1 MFTITTIFNKLKF
14 LKDNLISVILLVLLT
29 QKKIEVVNCFE
40 EDNKENE
47 ILEEN
52 PSLEENSPL
61 EETLTGE
68 ETPMGENQSKI
79 IDDLGN
85 FYWRSVDILEET
97 LFRLTQGPCYGIDKP
112 IENPFNSIAQNP
124 DKIYLLLFC
133 GVIFLFTLF
142 QCFNLILA
150 QLFLI
155 KNFSKIESNLEAHPF
170 LREKII
176 KILRLFEQGF
186 FMYLMGSMVLVY
198 TALIGY
204 IICLFSIN

>member
-1 MFTITTIFNKLKF
+1 MFTTTTIFNKLKF
-14 LKDNLISVILLVLLT
+14 LKDILISVILLVFLA

-40 EDNKENE
+40 ESNKENE
-47 ILEEN
+47 LLEEN
-52 PSLEENSPL
+52 PAL

-68 ETPMGENQSKI
+68 ETPKGENQSKI
-79 IDDLGN
+79 IDNLDS
-85 FYWRSVDILEET
+85 FFERSVDILEET
-97 LFRLTQGPCYGIDKP
+97 LFRLTQGSCYGLEKP
-112 IENPFNSIAQNP
+112 IENTFNSIAQNP

-155 KNFSKIESNLEAHPF
+155 KNFSKIESNLEAYPF
-170 LREKII
+170 LRENIK

-198 TALIGY
+198 TALICY